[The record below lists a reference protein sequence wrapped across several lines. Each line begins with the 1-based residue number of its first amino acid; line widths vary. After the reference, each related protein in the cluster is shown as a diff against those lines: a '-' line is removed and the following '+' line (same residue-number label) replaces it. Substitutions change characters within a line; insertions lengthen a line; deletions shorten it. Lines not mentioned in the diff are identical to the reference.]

1 MIGSKS
7 LSSPPDNTYPISD
20 SHNSNTS
27 NLKEILLGVI
37 HLNNLLS
44 EASCVLKDNDI
55 KIHLEKWSGRGNK
68 ELIEISSV
76 GHLKYDRFKQNV
88 NKTISLK
95 KL

>member
-27 NLKEILLGVI
+27 NLKDIPLGVI

-68 ELIEISSV
+68 ELNKIPSV
-76 GHLKYDRFKQNV
+76 RHLEYDRFKQNV
-88 NKTISLK
+88 KQENLQNKL
-95 KL
+95 